1 MTYKEKSMRLKAF
14 LLSVVLFAAPMAV
27 QAQSLNEQ
35 QKTEMGEVIR
45 AYLLEHPE
53 LLREMAEKLEAKERE
68 AEQTARVDGLAKNK
82 DTIFKLAGDAI
93 VGNPAGDVTVIEFM
107 DYNCGWCKKSV
118 KEVAS
123 LIAADPK
130 LKVVMKEFPIFG
142 EHSEFAA
149 RAALASKKQNKYW
162 EFHQAMLEHE
172 GQLTSDG
179 VKEIAKAMGL
189 DVAKLEVDMKA
200 PEVLDTIAANY
211 DLAKAL
217 ALNGTPAFIIDTN
230 VVPGYIPQNDIQAY
244 VAEVRANGCKYC

>member
-1 MTYKEKSMRLKAF
+1 MRLKALF
-14 LLSVVLFAAPMAV
+14 LSAALLAMPLAA
-27 QAQSLNEQ
+27 QAQSLSDQ

-53 LLREMAEKLEAKERE
+53 LLREMADKLEAKDRE
-68 AEQTARVDGLAKNK
+68 SELVARTEGLAKQK
-82 DTIFKLAGDAI
+82 DAIFNLAGDAI
-93 VGNPAGDVTVIEFM
+93 VGNPAGDVTVVEFL

-149 RAALASKKQNKYW
+149 RAALASKQQGKYW
-162 EFHQAMLEHE
+162 EFHQAMLAHE

-179 VKEIAKAMGL
+179 VREIAGGIGL
-189 DVAKLEVDMKA
+189 DMAKLEADMKTPA
-200 PEVLDTIAANY
+200 VLDTIAANY
-211 DLAKAL
+211 DLAKAM
-217 ALNGTPAFIIDTN
+217 ALNGTPAFIIDSN
-230 VVPGYIPQNDIQAY
+230 VVPGYIPENDIKAY
-244 VAEVRANGCKYC
+244 IAEVRANGCKYC